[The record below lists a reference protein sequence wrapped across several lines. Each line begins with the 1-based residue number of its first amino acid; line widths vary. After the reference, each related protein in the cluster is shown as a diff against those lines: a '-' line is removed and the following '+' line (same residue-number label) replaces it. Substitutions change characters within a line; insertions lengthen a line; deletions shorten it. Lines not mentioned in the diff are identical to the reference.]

1 MCKIPMMC
9 QAGSVQ
15 FLNEVIE
22 MTDSTVSSTKKLG
35 FDPVALRDKYLAE
48 REKRVKVEGRGKYQK
63 VQDKFERLYEDPNA
77 DPNFTRDPVKKE
89 MDFAIIGGGYGGLLC
104 GAELRRIGVKDI
116 CIIERGSDIGGTW
129 YWNRYPGAACDVESY
144 IYMPLLEEIGGM
156 PQRKY
161 ATAPEIWEHTKKIAH
176 KFDLYREAL
185 LQTVANEVFWNE
197 EKQRWIVKTDRGD
210 EITARYLMSCTG
222 SMAEPKLP
230 GIPGI
235 ETFKGHTFHTCRWDY
250 DYTGGD
256 NDGNLSKLAGKRV
269 ALVGTGATAIQVVPH
284 LAKGA
289 EHLYVVQRTP
299 SSIHYRGDRP
309 TDPEWYNAQ
318 KPGWQQERMVNFT
331 TAFSGGAVEVD
342 LVDDEWTQS
351 FFDASD
357 LEAGGEF
364 SAHQLANF
372 RKMEFARA
380 RVDEEVKD
388 PKVAEALKPWY
399 NFFCKRPCF
408 HDDYLPT
415 FNRDNV
421 NLLDTDGRGMERV
434 DETGF
439 WVGDTHYDVDC
450 IIFSTGFEV
459 GTSHQSR
466 AGFALRGRGG
476 KTLDEH
482 WKDGVRTMH
491 GIHIHGFPNYF
502 YIGGLEQAA
511 RTANFAHT
519 LTNHSI
525 NLSQIIKQCSG
536 NCTNTIEVTAEAE
549 EAWVQRIIDI
559 ATANAI
565 GSQNTNFQDECTP
578 GYYNNEGQPRRVAIQ
593 NGAYGLGPMS
603 YIQELRE
610 WRQTGKFEGLMITP
624 NP

>member
-1 MCKIPMMC
+1 MR
-9 QAGSVQ
+9 QAGRAKSW
-15 FLNEVIE
+15 NEVLE
-22 MTDSTVSSTKKLG
+22 MTDSAEANVKKLG
-35 FDPVALRDKYLAE
+35 FDPVALHNKYLEE
-48 REKRVKVEGRGKYQK
+48 REKRVRVKDRGNYVKLRGP
-63 VQDKFERLYEDPNA
+63 FERLYEDPNA
-77 DPNFTRDPVKKE
+77 NPDFSRDPVKKE

-104 GAELRRIGVKDI
+104 GAELRRVGVKDI
-116 CIIERGSDIGGTW
+116 CIIERGADIGGTW

-144 IYMPLLEEIGGM
+144 IYLPMLEEIGGM
-156 PQRKY
+156 PKQKY
-161 ATAPEIWEHTKKIAH
+161 ATAPDIWEHTRKIARQ
-176 KFDLYREAL
+176 FDLYRDAL
-185 LQTVANEVFWNE
+185 LQTVATDVSWNE
-197 EKQRWIVKTDRGD
+197 ATQRWIVKTDRGD
-210 EITARYLMSCTG
+210 EIVARYLMSCTG
-222 SMAEPKLP
+222 SMGEPKLP

-235 ETFKGHTFHTCRWDY
+235 ETFKGHTFHTSRWDY
-250 DYTGGD
+250 AYTGGD
-256 NDGNLSKLAGKRV
+256 NSGNLDKLAGKKV
-269 ALVGTGATAIQVVPH
+269 AIVGTGATAIQCVPH

-309 TDPEWYNAQ
+309 TDPEWFAGL
-318 KPGWQQERMVNFT
+318 KPGWQHERMVNFT
-331 TAFSGGAVEVD
+331 TAFHGGEVEVD

-357 LEAGGEF
+357 ADADGEF

-380 RVDEEVKD
+380 RADEIVQD
-388 PKVAEALKPWY
+388 PAVAEALKPWY

-408 HDDYLPT
+408 HDEYLPT

-421 NLLDTDGRGMERV
+421 TLVDTDGLGMERV

-439 WVGDTHYDVDC
+439 WVGDTHYEVDC

-476 KTLDEH
+476 ITLDEH

-525 NLSQIIKQCSG
+525 NLSKIIKDCSG
-536 NCTNTIEVTAEAE
+536 DCTNMIEVTAEGE
-549 EAWVQRIIDI
+549 EAWVQRIIEI
-559 ATANAI
+559 ATANSI
-565 GSQNTNFQDECTP
+565 GSQNTNFQEECTP

-593 NGAYGLGPMS
+593 NGAYGLGPIS
-603 YIQELRE
+603 YFQELRD
-610 WRQTGKFEGLMITP
+610 WRESGKFEGLIITP
-624 NP
+624 AP

>member
-1 MCKIPMMC
+1 VAAAPKQSGEDFDMSK
-9 QAGSVQ
+9 AAET
-15 FLNEVIE
+15 NA
-22 MTDSTVSSTKKLG
+22 TKLG
-35 FDPVALRDKYLAE
+35 FDPVALRAKYHEE
-48 REKRVKVEGRGKYQK
+48 REKRVAVEGRGNYVKLRGN
-63 VQDKFERLYEDPNA
+63 FEKLYADPNA
-77 DPNFTRDPVKKE
+77 DQSFMRDPVKKV

-104 GAELRRIGVKDI
+104 GAELRRVGVEDI
-116 CIIERGSDIGGTW
+116 CIIERGADIGGTW

-144 IYMPLLEEIGGM
+144 IYLPLLEEIGGM
-156 PQRKY
+156 PSGKY
-161 ATAPEIWEHTKKIAH
+161 ATAPEIWEHTKKIAR
-176 KFDLYREAL
+176 KFDLYRDAL
-185 LQTVANEVFWNE
+185 LQTIATDVSWDE
-197 EKQRWIVKTDRGD
+197 EAQRWVVLTNRGD
-210 EITARYLMSCTG
+210 EIIARYLVTCTG

-230 GIPGI
+230 NLPGI
-235 ETFKGHTFHTCRWDY
+235 ENFKGHTFHTCRWDY

-256 NDGNLSKLAGKRV
+256 NAGNLSKLAGKKV
-269 ALVGTGATAIQVVPH
+269 AIVGTGATAIQCVPH

-309 TDPEWYNAQ
+309 TDPDWFNNL

-331 TAFSGGAVEVD
+331 TAFHGGEVEVD

-357 LEAGGEF
+357 ADVDGDF
-364 SAHQLANF
+364 TPAQLANF

-380 RVDEEVKD
+380 RVDGIVQNPD
-388 PKVAEALKPWY
+388 AAEGLKAWY

-408 HDDYLPT
+408 HDEYLPT
-415 FNRDNV
+415 FNRENV
-421 NLLDTDGRGMERV
+421 TLINTDGKGMERL

-459 GTSHQSR
+459 GTSHNSR
-466 AGFALRGRGG
+466 AGFSLRGRDGI
-476 KTLDEH
+476 TLDEH
-482 WKDGVRTMH
+482 WKDGIRTMH

-511 RTANFAHT
+511 RTANFAHS
-519 LTNHSI
+519 LTNHSTH
-525 NLSQIIKQCSG
+525 LAQIIKHCSG
-536 NCTNTIEVTAEAE
+536 NCSNTIEVTKEGEA
-549 EAWVQRIIDI
+549 AWVERIIHI
-559 ATANAI
+559 ATANSI
-565 GSQNTNFQDECTP
+565 GSQNTTFQDECTP

-593 NGAYGLGPMS
+593 NGAYGLGPIA

-610 WRQTGKFEGLMITP
+610 WREAGKFAGLSITP
-624 NP
+624 AT

>member
-1 MCKIPMMC
+1 MNY
-9 QAGSVQ
+9 AGNVQ
-15 FLNEVIE
+15 SWDEVID
-22 MTDSTVSSTKKLG
+22 MTDSAVSNAMKLG
-35 FDPVALRDKYLAE
+35 FDPVALHNKYTEE
-48 REKRVKVEGRGKYQK
+48 REKRVRVKNRGNYVKVRDE
-63 VQDKFERLYEDPNA
+63 FEKLYKDPNA

-104 GAELRRIGVKDI
+104 GAELRRVGVENI

-144 IYMPLLEEIGGM
+144 IYLPLLEEIGGM
-156 PQRKY
+156 PKQKY
-161 ATAPEIWEHTKKIAH
+161 ATAPDIWEHTKKIAR
-176 KFDLYREAL
+176 KFDLYRDAL
-185 LQTVANEVFWNE
+185 LQTVATDVSWNE
-197 EKQRWIVKTDRGD
+197 EAQRWIVKTDRGD
-210 EITARYLMSCTG
+210 EIVARYLMSCTG

-235 ETFKGHTFHTCRWDY
+235 ESFKGHTFHTSRWDY

-256 NDGNLSKLAGKRV
+256 NSGNLDKLAGKKV
-269 ALVGTGATAIQVVPH
+269 AIVGTGATAIQVVPH

-309 TDPEWYNAQ
+309 TDPEWFDNL

-331 TAFSGGAVEVD
+331 TAFHGGEVEVD
-342 LVDDEWTQS
+342 LVNDEWTQS

-357 LEAGGEF
+357 ADHDGEF

-380 RVDEEVKD
+380 RADEIVKD
-388 PKVAEALKPWY
+388 SKVAEALKPWY

-421 NLLDTDGRGMERV
+421 TLVDTDGVGMERV

-439 WVGDTHYDVDC
+439 WVGDTHYEVDC
-450 IIFSTGFEV
+450 IVFSTGFEV
-459 GTSHQSR
+459 GTSHNSR
-466 AGFALRGRGG
+466 AGFTLRGRDGI
-476 KTLDEH
+476 TLDEH
-482 WKDGVRTMH
+482 WSDGVRTMH
-491 GIHIHGFPNYF
+491 GIHVHGFPNYF
-502 YIGGLEQAA
+502 YIGGLEQQA

-519 LTNHSI
+519 LTNHSV
-525 NLSQIIKQCSG
+525 NLSQIIKHCSG
-536 NCTNTIEVTAEAE
+536 NCTNTIEVTAEGE

-559 ATANAI
+559 ATANSI
-565 GSQNTNFQDECTP
+565 GSQNTSFQDECTP

-593 NGAYGLGPMS
+593 NGAYGLGPIP
-603 YIQELRE
+603 YFQELRD
-610 WRQTGKFEGLMITP
+610 WRETGQFKGLSITP
-624 NP
+624 AP

>member
-1 MCKIPMMC
+1 
-9 QAGSVQ
+9 
-15 FLNEVIE
+15 
-22 MTDSTVSSTKKLG
+22 MTDSAAANVLKLG
-35 FDPVALRDKYLAE
+35 FDPVALHNKYLEE
-48 REKRVKVEGRGKYQK
+48 REKRVRVKTRGNYVKLRGP
-63 VQDKFERLYEDPNA
+63 FEKLYEDPNA
-77 DPNFTRDPVKKE
+77 DPEFTRDPVKKE

-104 GAELRRIGVKDI
+104 GAELRRVGVKDI
-116 CIIERGSDIGGTW
+116 CIIERGADIGGTW

-144 IYMPLLEEIGGM
+144 IYLPMLEEIGGM
-156 PQRKY
+156 PKQKY
-161 ATAPEIWEHTKKIAH
+161 ATAPDIWEHTKKIARQ
-176 KFDLYREAL
+176 FDLYRDAL
-185 LQTVANEVFWNE
+185 LQTVATDVSWNE
-197 EKQRWIVKTDRGD
+197 EAQRWIVKTDRGD
-210 EITARYLMSCTG
+210 EIIARYLMSCTG
-222 SMAEPKLP
+222 SMGEPKLP

-235 ETFKGHTFHTCRWDY
+235 ETFKGHTFHTSRWDF

-256 NDGNLSKLAGKRV
+256 NSGNLDKLAGKKV
-269 ALVGTGATAIQVVPH
+269 AIVGTGATAIQCVPH

-299 SSIHYRGDRP
+299 SSIHYRGDRL
-309 TDPEWYNAQ
+309 TDPEWFASL

-331 TAFSGGAVEVD
+331 TAFHGGEVEVD

-357 LEAGGEF
+357 ADADGEF

-380 RVDEEVKD
+380 RADEVVKD

-408 HDDYLPT
+408 HDEYLPT

-421 NLLDTDGRGMERV
+421 TLVDTDGLGMERV

-439 WVGDTHYDVDC
+439 WVGDTHYEVDC

-476 KTLDEH
+476 ITLDEH

-491 GIHIHGFPNYF
+491 GIHVHGFPNYF
-502 YIGGLEQAA
+502 YIGGIEQAA

-525 NLSQIIKQCSG
+525 NLSQIIKDCSG
-536 NCTNTIEVTAEAE
+536 DCTNTIEVTAEGE
-549 EAWVQRIIDI
+549 EAWVQRIIEI
-559 ATANAI
+559 ATANSI
-565 GSQNTNFQDECTP
+565 GSQNTNFQEECTP

-593 NGAYGLGPMS
+593 NGAYGLGPIS
-603 YIQELRE
+603 YFQELKDWRE
-610 WRQTGKFEGLMITP
+610 SWQVRGAD
-624 NP
+624 NHASAVN